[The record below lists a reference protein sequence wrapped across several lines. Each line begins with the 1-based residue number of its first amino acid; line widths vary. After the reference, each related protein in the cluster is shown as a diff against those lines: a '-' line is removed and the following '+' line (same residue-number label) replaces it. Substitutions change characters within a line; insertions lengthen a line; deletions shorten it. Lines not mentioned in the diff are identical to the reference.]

1 MCILYFMMM
10 FPHKELAA
18 KISNEDYCRMITAS
32 AQNFSDG
39 ELNLLQEILSRFDF
53 DVVQA
58 QALAQAV
65 MQQQRFDPNDYHIN
79 SDDEDLTGVCP
90 HCINP
95 PMPPLRDYLVW
106 RETRG

>member
-1 MCILYFMMM
+1 M
-10 FPHKELAA
+10 FDTDLLRQ
-18 KISNEDYCRMITAS
+18 KITNQDYQRMIIANSGGFS
-32 AQNFSDG
+32 ANESG
-39 ELNLLQEILSRFDF
+39 LLQEILQRFDF

-65 MQQQRFDPNDYHIN
+65 LQQQRFDPNEYHID
-79 SDDEDLTGVCP
+79 SDDEDMTGVCP

-106 RETRG
+106 RELRG